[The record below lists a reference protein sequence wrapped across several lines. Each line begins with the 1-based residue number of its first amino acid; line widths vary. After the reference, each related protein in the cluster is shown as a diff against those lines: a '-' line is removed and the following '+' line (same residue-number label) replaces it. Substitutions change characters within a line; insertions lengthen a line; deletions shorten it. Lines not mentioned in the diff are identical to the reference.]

1 MTKPITKRKEGGQ
14 CKMAKIKDSKI
25 SGTQLAS
32 WQRYLCNFLLAACF
46 LVMVIPMWNVFV
58 ISTSST
64 LAAGASG
71 IKLWWSEF
79 SLEGY
84 RYVFNVTKLGVPL
97 LNSFYVSTTSVI
109 FQVLLSAFAGY
120 VLIQKELPGRGVIT
134 SFILLTMMIPA
145 DLTMI
150 SIYSLNK
157 QLNLLNSYTGLIV
170 NGLISG
176 FSILLMQNYFL
187 TVPYSLAESA
197 RIDGASEYL
206 IFFRIYLPI
215 SLPGLATVF
224 FMEFVAKWNNIMIPV
239 TLITE
244 QAKYTLPLILRS
256 LIVQKDV
263 SVSGGAML
271 APDNAIMA
279 AVVISTIPLLLIY
292 IFAQQFL
299 LSGMTLGSSKE

>member
-1 MTKPITKRKEGGQ
+1 MKGKKSKDGGTF
-14 CKMAKIKDSKI
+14 KSRL
-25 SGTQLAS
+25 SPG
-32 WQRYLCNFLLAACF
+32 QRGACYLFLLVCF
-46 LVMVIPMWNVFV
+46 LVMIIPMWNVFV

-64 LAAGASG
+64 ITAGASG
-71 IKLWWSEF
+71 IKLWWQDF
-79 SLEGY
+79 SMEGY
-84 RYVFNVTKLGVPL
+84 QYVFEVTKLGVPL
-97 LNSFYVSTTSVI
+97 LNSVYVSLVGVI

-120 VLIQKELPGRGVIT
+120 VLIQKELPGRGAIT

-145 DLTMI
+145 DLTLI

-157 QLNLLNSYTGLIV
+157 QLGLLNSYTGLIV

-176 FSILLMQNYFL
+176 FSILLMRNYFL
-187 TVPYSLAESA
+187 SVPYSLAESA
-197 RIDGASEYL
+197 RIDGASEYR
-206 IFFRIYLPI
+206 IFFKIYLPV

-239 TLITE
+239 TLITD
-244 QAKYTLPLILRS
+244 QAKFTLPLILRS

-263 SVSGGAML
+263 SVSGGSML

-279 AVVISTIPLLLIY
+279 AVVISTIPLLFIY
-292 IFAQQFL
+292 MFAQQFL